1 MVGFRKI
8 EFTDLNV
15 DKLLDIQHNQ
25 LSIRVEKWTY
35 KRSGGL
41 LIQYY
46 NSNFSFY
53 ESLLLK
59 EFFRFHYL

>member
-25 LSIRVEKWTY
+25 LSLRVEKWTY
-35 KRSGGL
+35 KGSGCVTHSVL
-41 LIQYY
+41 
-46 NSNFSFY
+46 
-53 ESLLLK
+53 
-59 EFFRFHYL
+59 